1 MANNYMEY
9 YVVFKALCDENRIK
23 ILKMLQESE
32 KSSVYLLQNLTV
44 SKSTFLYHMKIL
56 VKSGIVSSYDVEK
69 KKYYVLS
76 RIGIR
81 HAENLLSEIME
92 RKLP

>member
-1 MANNYMEY
+1 MEY